1 LGWAPVAEPTPA
13 TTLGTVSDS
22 AYFVM
27 PPDRPGP
34 GVLLLHSWWG
44 LTPFFRRLADRLAD
58 EGFTVLAPDLNL
70 GETFED
76 QEAAQRHLAEADV
89 NHLARLVLD
98 SATILGERSSGARI
112 GAIGF
117 SMGASLALWASVRL
131 PAAFAAVSAF
141 YGTQSID
148 FAGATAAYQ
157 IHLAGSDHLVSD
169 DDAVFMEAT
178 MSLEELA
185 VEVHRYDG
193 TKHWFFEEDSTAFQP
208 DAAALAWDRTVEFL
222 SRSL

>member
-1 LGWAPVAEPTPA
+1 MSPA
-13 TTLGTVSDS
+13 TEVSAVTTLEAVSDS

-27 PPDRPGP
+27 PPDGPGP

-58 EGFTVLAPDLNL
+58 RGFTVLAPDLNL

-76 QEAAQRHLAEADV
+76 QEAAQRHLAEANA

-98 SATILGERSSGARI
+98 SATILGERSAGPRI
-112 GAIGF
+112 GAMGF

-157 IHLAGSDHLVSD
+157 VHLAGTDHLVSE

-178 MSLEELA
+178 MSLEELP
-185 VEVHRYDG
+185 VEVHRYDDA
-193 TKHWFFEEDSTAFQP
+193 KHWFFEEDSTAFRP
-208 DAAALAWDRTVEFL
+208 DDAALAWERTVEFL
-222 SRSL
+222 SRWL

>member
-1 LGWAPVAEPTPA
+1 M
-13 TTLGTVSDS
+13 VSDT

-27 PPDRPGP
+27 PPAGPGP

-58 EGFTVLAPDLNL
+58 EGFTVLAPDLNM
-70 GETFED
+70 GQTFED
-76 QEAAQRHLAEADV
+76 QEEAQRHLAEANP

-98 SATILGERSSGARI
+98 SAAILLERTPAPRI
-112 GAIGF
+112 GVVGF

-131 PAAFAAVSAF
+131 PQAISAVSAF

-148 FAGATAAYQ
+148 FAGASASYQ
-157 IHLAGSDHLVSD
+157 LHYADSDHLVSE

-178 MSLEELA
+178 MSLEDLG
-185 VEVHRYDG
+185 VEVHRYEG
-193 TKHWFFEEDSTAFQP
+193 TKHWFFEADSTAHDP
-208 DAAALAWDRTVEFL
+208 AAAEIAFQRTVDFL
-222 SRSL
+222 RRSL

>member
-1 LGWAPVAEPTPA
+1 V
-13 TTLGTVSDS
+13 
-22 AYFVM
+22 
-27 PPDRPGP
+27 
-34 GVLLLHSWWG
+34 VLLLHSWWG

-76 QEAAQRHLAEADV
+76 QEAAQRYLAEADA

-98 SATILGERSSGARI
+98 SAMILAERSSGPRI
-112 GAIGF
+112 GALGF

-131 PAAFAAVSAF
+131 PDTFAAVSAF

-148 FAGATAAYQ
+148 FAGATATYQ
-157 IHLAGSDHLVSD
+157 VHLAGSDHLVSE

-178 MSLEELA
+178 MSLENLG
-185 VEVHRYDG
+185 VEVHRYEG
-193 TKHWFFEEDSTAFQP
+193 TKHWFFEEDSTAF
-208 DAAALAWDRTVEFL
+208 DADAHGQAWGRTVEFL
-222 SRSL
+222 GRSL

>member
-1 LGWAPVAEPTPA
+1 M
-13 TTLGTVSDS
+13 SNS

-27 PPDRPGP
+27 PPDGPGP

-58 EGFTVLAPDLNL
+58 QGFTVLAPDLNL

-76 QEAAQRHLAEADV
+76 QEAAQRHLAEADAD
-89 NHLARLVLD
+89 HLARLVLD
-98 SATILGERSSGARI
+98 SATILGERAAGPRI
-112 GAIGF
+112 GALGF

-131 PAAFAAVSAF
+131 PDAFAAVSAF

-169 DDAVFMEAT
+169 DDVVLMEAT
-178 MSLEELA
+178 MSLEALP
-185 VEVHRYDG
+185 VEVHRYDD
-193 TKHWFFEEDSTAFQP
+193 TKHWFFEEDSTAFQRQ
-208 DAAALAWDRTVEFL
+208 AATLAWDRTVEFL